1 MVLQVVQMR
10 QGGQTRPH
18 MERVLFVVGRQNA
31 GKSTLLRQMFI
42 DRRLGTNGTI
52 PNASRIKPVALSPE
66 RCLVIRCASPHERKE
81 TLEKFF
87 DKIDREMKRAFDQ
100 FWRFNYAC
108 ALQPEAENKM
118 PDLVTICKKLNARFA
133 PERIRVILIDP
144 RQDGRPGSRLAQ
156 SDVDELRSL
165 SVEMAIID
173 AHRSTPLYEYPNG
186 IFLADFFDFA

>member
-1 MVLQVVQMR
+1 MR
-10 QGGQTRPH
+10 RDTQKRPH
-18 MERVLFVVGRQNA
+18 MERALFVVGKQNA
-31 GKSTLLRQMFI
+31 GKSTLLRQMFV
-42 DRRLGTNGTI
+42 DRRLGTDGAI
-52 PNASRIKPVALSPE
+52 PEASRIKPVALSPE

-81 TLEKFF
+81 TLRRFF
-87 DKIDREMKRAFDQ
+87 DKVERDMERVSDQ

-118 PDLVTICKKLNARFA
+118 PDLITICKKFDAKFA

-173 AHRSTPLYEYPNG
+173 AHRSTPRYEYSNG